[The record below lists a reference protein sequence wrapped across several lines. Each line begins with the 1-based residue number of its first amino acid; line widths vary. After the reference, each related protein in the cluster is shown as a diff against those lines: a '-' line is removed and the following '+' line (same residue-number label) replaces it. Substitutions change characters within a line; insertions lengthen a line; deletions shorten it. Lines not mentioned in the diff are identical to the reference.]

1 MKVIKTV
8 LLFSFSL
15 ILASIIGKSII
26 NFIGANAILAI
37 GFALLL
43 VSILIYGIV
52 SLSRKKQRVEAGMLT
67 LSSLMLLGL
76 LFKIQYWAG
85 GGLLSTIGSSL
96 LFLGSVWAFVYTF
109 KKNQK
114 KKLGA
119 LFLSIGI
126 SGIFF
131 TFKISNWPAAN
142 MLFIPAAVSMIASL
156 FFLFKNGFELKLS
169 YLVSIIVMLLIVIT
183 FVSKESQLHRF
194 RHINTSHPE
203 LNVPENYYIYA
214 WKLSK
219 EGEKSQAIENLN
231 YAIQEIDNPN
241 NAYFN
246 MYFNDGDLS
255 KERYERAL
263 ELLLAD
269 EWLQAEKP
277 IY

>member
-1 MKVIKTV
+1 MKVINTI

-15 ILASIIGKSII
+15 ILAGIIGKSII
-26 NFIGANAILAI
+26 IFMGANAILAI

-43 VSILIYGIV
+43 VGILIYGIV
-52 SLSRKKQRVEAGMLT
+52 SLSRKKQRIEAGMLT

-96 LFLGSVWAFVYTF
+96 LFLSSIWAFVYTF
-109 KKNQK
+109 KKNYK
-114 KKLGA
+114 RILGA

-126 SGIFF
+126 SSIFF

-142 MLFIPAAVSMIASL
+142 LLFIPAAISMIVSL
-156 FFLFKNGFELKLS
+156 FFLFKKGFELKLS
-169 YLVSIIVMLLIVIT
+169 YMVSIIVMLLIVIT

-194 RHINTSHPE
+194 RHINTKYPE

-246 MYFNDGDLS
+246 MYFNDSDLS

-269 EWLQAEKP
+269 RWLQAEKP